1 MIRFWIELSLE
12 IGICSMA
19 ELAMKETSTYKGVMS
34 YLVSMFCFVGAG
46 YFITS
51 MNALVHRQFYKIGN

>member
-1 MIRFWIELSLE
+1 
-12 IGICSMA
+12 MA